1 MSPTMIQ
8 AILWLM
14 AGIVLV
20 MFLARRR
27 RRRNAAR

>member
-1 MSPTMIQ
+1 MNPTLIQ

-14 AGIVLV
+14 AGVILV

-27 RRRNAAR
+27 RRKASR